1 MKIYRTLLCILALVL
16 LTSTCACQTQ
26 ESDVAAW
33 ERPIPSDYKFTEYF
47 KSFIVN
53 NNISKEDALTT
64 EYDLNE
70 LISYFTPHHIWTK
83 EKGVL
88 DLTMKEINERFP
100 IELTRENEYSVYK
113 VKQGGYYYVFWI
125 NTTATE
131 ILQEDGSAVET
142 DLEATMY
149 FTAYFSGEYP
159 SKSQFKKLK
168 PGEST
173 AQDII
178 AIDPNV
184 GFDFWGSSN
193 DSSYSLLEDDW
204 IAEVRYERSS
214 KREQYTSMVIEE
226 VKFLRRSE
234 AYGCFSGILPQDLP

>member
-47 KSFIVN
+47 KNFIVDN
-53 NNISKEDALTT
+53 SISKEEALTT

-70 LISYFTPHHIWTK
+70 LISYFTPHHIHLPKDIKTSNLK
-83 EKGVL
+83 ME
-88 DLTMKEINERFP
+88 EINKRFP
-100 IELTRENEYSVYK
+100 IELTRQNEYSVYK

-125 NTTATE
+125 NTTTGS
-131 ILQEDGSAVET
+131 ILQEDGSEVET

-168 PGEST
+168 PGTST
-173 AQDII
+173 AQDVI
-178 AIDPNV
+178 ALDPNAS
-184 GFDFWGSSN
+184 FDFFKSTYDTS
-193 DSSYSLLEDDW
+193 DSFLEDDW
-204 IAEVRYERSS
+204 IATVHYERSDRKS
-214 KREQYTSMVIEE
+214 YDSMIIREVT
-226 VKFLRRSE
+226 FARRSE
-234 AYGCFSGILPQDLP
+234 AYCLFAYILPQDLP

>member
-1 MKIYRTLLCILALVL
+1 
-16 LTSTCACQTQ
+16 
-26 ESDVAAW
+26 
-33 ERPIPSDYKFTEYF
+33 
-47 KSFIVN
+47 
-53 NNISKEDALTT
+53 
-64 EYDLNE
+64 
-70 LISYFTPHHIWTK
+70 
-83 EKGVL
+83 
-88 DLTMKEINERFP
+88 MKEINERFP
-100 IELTRENEYSVYK
+100 IELTRENDYSVYK

-125 NTTATE
+125 NTCIMDTIA
-131 ILQEDGSAVET
+131 EDGSEIT
-142 DLEATMY
+142 YSPEATMY
-149 FTAYFSGEYP
+149 FTAYLPGKHP
-159 SKSQFKKLK
+159 SKSQFKKLT

-184 GFDFWGSSN
+184 CFDFLGSSH

-234 AYGCFSGILPQDLP
+234 AYGCFASILPQDLP